1 MTRLHY
7 PREFRQQSPAVLVE
21 KTKGVNTKRRLD
33 SITLPLI
40 NPKMQPDWR
49 TGPGSASRSRPF
61 RIQAMGESTIYTL
74 LAS

>member
-21 KTKGVNTKRRLD
+21 KTKGANTKTRLD

-40 NPKMQPDWR
+40 NPEMQPDCQKR
-49 TGPGSASRSRPF
+49 PSSQSRSGSF